1 MDNGV
6 VVVGGG
12 VSGLAC
18 ARGLAAAG
26 RGAVVVERASRVGGR
41 CASRPFDGQLV
52 DYGPL
57 FFHGHQPAFL
67 AALDAVEGAT
77 RLDGWPG
84 RVRGEGAPC
93 QPQALD
99 PEERRLAFAEGVNA
113 FPRHLATGL
122 DVRLRAQVTGL
133 EAGPDGWRIHTDTGG
148 PLAARDVVLAMAPE
162 QALCLLDG
170 LEDGGSLASIR
181 ALLGMFASLP
191 TLTVIAGYDPAVA
204 TPDWDLLLP
213 DEPGPLLLGAVDS
226 SKRAGGSRRVLVLQ
240 ASPLWSRARVDAP
253 AETWTPALIEA
264 AARVGGDWLRSPLWT
279 HPHRWRHG
287 RLDRG
292 TELASP
298 VLTPVAGGRLGL
310 CGDLFAP
317 GGGVQAA
324 YLSGERLAQRLID
337 EERG

>member
-1 MDNGV
+1 M
-6 VVVGGG
+6 
-12 VSGLAC
+12 
-18 ARGLAAAG
+18 
-26 RGAVVVERASRVGGR
+26 
-41 CASRPFDGQLV
+41 
-52 DYGPL
+52 
-57 FFHGHQPAFL
+57 
-67 AALDAVEGAT
+67 
-77 RLDGWPG
+77 
-84 RVRGEGAPC
+84 
-93 QPQALD
+93 
-99 PEERRLAFAEGVNA
+99 NA